1 MRDFA
6 RMLAFILSIYNMLII
21 VRILLLWIRIPQM
34 NLNTSGISGFL
45 EKVVD
50 PYLGIFKRISIL
62 HTGRLDFTPLAALMV
77 LSILQRILQTYAL
90 TGDMTFGYILAI
102 ILQSLWYSIG
112 SFVLGLLCILLG
124 IRLFFCYRKTVNSIQ
139 YISMLNNWLNR
150 IVDPIHRVVFG
161 GKEVSD
167 RLLYLVAL
175 ILMVMLYVA
184 LSIGV
189 NLLTN
194 WLMAFHF

>member
-34 NLNTSGISGFL
+34 NLSTSGISGFL

-175 ILMVMLYVA
+175 ILMVLLYVA
-184 LSIGV
+184 LSTGV
-189 NLLTN
+189 NLLTD

>member
-34 NLNTSGISGFL
+34 NLSTSGISGFL

-175 ILMVMLYVA
+175 ILMVLLYVA

-194 WLMAFHF
+194 WLLAFHF

>member
-34 NLNTSGISGFL
+34 NLSTSGISGFL

-175 ILMVMLYVA
+175 ILMVLLYVA